1 MNRSERTTGAGV
13 AHHHHHHHGRFIGDH
28 HGEGEVYEIV
38 PDPREEAR
46 WNPDDIELTTVG
58 IDIGSAT
65 SHLILSRLHLRRL
78 GRRLTSRFVVVSR
91 EVLYRSP
98 VMLTPYTDDYRIDAD
113 ALETFFQAAFRES
126 GLVPEEIDTG
136 AVILT
141 GEAVKRTNARSI
153 ADLFAGEA
161 GKFVCAT
168 AGHTLEAIMAAHGSG
183 AVGLSR
189 DEENTVLNVDIGGG
203 TAKLALVQHGVLQ
216 ETSTLNVGGRLV
228 AFDEAGRVSRIEP
241 AARAVADALGI
252 ALQLGAELPEE
263 DRRRLVAAFIDCL
276 VAAIRREPMSALG
289 EELALTPPLHSTAP
303 IDAITFSGGV
313 AEHLADASL
322 PSFGDLGREMAD
334 AILSRIAAGGLP
346 APAEAAANGI
356 RATVLG
362 ASQFTVQVSGDTI
375 AVSRPDLLPLRNL
388 RVVSA
393 PLAQNGDVGSA
404 ELAAAIQDGFRRA
417 DLREGEQPVALA
429 TNWNG
434 TPHYGA
440 LRNLAEGVKLG
451 LPSSIAAGLP
461 LVLVFA
467 SDVGKL
473 VGDIL
478 RQELGV
484 ANDVVSIDGIELQEF
499 DYIDVGAIIEPA
511 YVVPTVVKSLVFPD
525 GLVDSRAELVG

>member
-1 MNRSERTTGAGV
+1 MGH
-13 AHHHHHHHGRFIGDH
+13 HHHHHHHGGFIGDH
-28 HGEGEVYEIV
+28 HGEGETYEII
-38 PDPREEAR
+38 PDPRENDR

-65 SHLILSRLHLRRL
+65 SHLILSKLHLRRL

-98 VMLTPYTDDYRIDAD
+98 VLLTPYTGAYTIDAD
-113 ALETFFQAAFRES
+113 QLEAFFQASFRES
-126 GLVPEEIDTG
+126 GFMPEEIDTG

-141 GEAVKRTNARSI
+141 GEAVKRTNARAI

-161 GKFVCAT
+161 GTFVCAT

-189 DEENTVLNVDIGGG
+189 DEDKTILNVDIGGG
-203 TAKLALVQHGVLQ
+203 TAKLALVQNGVLQ
-216 ETSTLNVGGRLV
+216 ETATINVGGRLV
-228 AFDEAGRVSRIEP
+228 AFDNSACISRIEP

-252 ALQLGAELPEE
+252 DLQLGAALAAE
-263 DRRRLVAAFIDCL
+263 DRQRLVDAFVDCL
-276 VAAIRREPMSALG
+276 LVAIRREPLSPLG
-289 EELALTPPLHSTAP
+289 TELMITPELRSTEP
-303 IDAITFSGGV
+303 IDTITFSGGV
-313 AEHLADASL
+313 AEYLADASL
-322 PSFGDLGREMAD
+322 PSFGDLGRGLAD
-334 AILSRIAAGGLP
+334 AILARIAAGALP
-346 APAEAAANGI
+346 APAEAATNGI

-375 AVSRPDLLPLRNL
+375 SVSRPDLLPLRNL
-388 RVVSA
+388 RVLSV
-393 PLAQNGDVGSA
+393 PLAQNGEVTPEEISA
-404 ELAAAIQDGFRRA
+404 EIRESFRRS
-417 DLREGEQPVALA
+417 DLREGEQAVALA

-440 LRNLAEGVKLG
+440 LRNLAEGFRQG
-451 LPSSIAAGLP
+451 LPNSITAGLP
-461 LVLVFA
+461 LVFVFT

-478 RQELGV
+478 RLEMGI
-484 ANDVVSIDGIELQEF
+484 ANDVVSIDGIELQDF
-499 DYIDVGAIIEPA
+499 DYIDVGTIIEPA

>member
-1 MNRSERTTGAGV
+1 V
-13 AHHHHHHHGRFIGDH
+13 AHHHHHGGFIGDH
-28 HGEGEVYEIV
+28 HGEAEVYEII
-38 PDPREEAR
+38 PDPRENDR

-58 IDIGSAT
+58 IDIGPAT
-65 SHLILSRLHLRRL
+65 SHLILSKLHLRRL
-78 GRRLTSRFVVVSR
+78 GRRLTSRFVVVNR

-98 VMLTPYTDDYRIDAD
+98 VLLTPYTTDYRIDAD
-113 ALETFFQAAFRES
+113 KLEAFFQAGFQEAGFA
-126 GLVPEEIDTG
+126 PEKIDTG

-168 AGHTLEAIMAAHGSG
+168 AGHNLEAVMAAHGSG

-189 DEENTVLNVDIGGG
+189 DQEKTVLNVDIGGG
-203 TAKLALVQHGVLQ
+203 TAKLALVVNGALQ
-216 ETSTLNVGGRLV
+216 ETSTINVGGRLV
-228 AFDEAGRVSRIEP
+228 AFDEADRVIRVEP
-241 AARAVADALGI
+241 AARAVADSLGVD
-252 ALQLGAELPEE
+252 LQLGAELPAE
-263 DRRRLVAAFIDCL
+263 DRNRLVEAFVDRIF
-276 VAAIRREPMSALG
+276 AAIRREPLSALG
-289 EELALTPPLHSTAP
+289 HELTLTPPLRSTAP
-303 IDAITFSGGV
+303 IDVITFSGGV

-322 PSFGDLGREMAD
+322 PSFGDLGRDFAD
-334 AILSRIAAGGLP
+334 AILSRIAAGELS

-375 AVSRPDLLPLRNL
+375 SVSRPDLLPLRNL
-388 RVVSA
+388 RVVSV
-393 PLAQNGDVGSA
+393 PLSQNGEVTA
-404 ELAAAIQDGFRRA
+404 EEFSAAIQEGFRRS
-417 DLREGEQPVALA
+417 DLNEGEQAVALA

-440 LRNLAEGVKLG
+440 LRSLAEGFKQG
-451 LPSSIAAGLP
+451 LPNSVAAGLP

-478 RQELGV
+478 RLEMDV

-499 DYIDVGAIIEPA
+499 DYIDVGTIIEPA

-525 GLVDSRAELVG
+525 GLVDSRAELVSTSR